1 MKIRPPDSGTRDPQT
16 GTLIRLRGL
25 YPSLKT
31 ALRKVA
37 DVILRQPEMAIYA
50 SVNEVA
56 AVSTVSEATVMR
68 FCRILGFKGFQDFK
82 IALAREMVIPS
93 PGFHEEVGGEGEDDV
108 AVVRKVFQTSAV
120 ALQDT
125 LEILEI
131 EAMKEATQLLLTAR
145 QIIVVGVGGSGPA
158 VTYTGNRFLL
168 LGLKAYMC
176 TDFYLMLMAASQLSR
191 GDVVLAISNLGT
203 TREIVET
210 VGIAQEKQARV
221 MCITNN
227 SLSPLARMCNPV
239 LVTASREVTLP
250 EEAVASLVCQ
260 IAILDA
266 LFALISAAQGA
277 QSRETLSG
285 MEEAMGKVG
294 VGREPAQ

>member
-1 MKIRPPDSGTRDPQT
+1 MEIMSQESIPRDPQT

-56 AVSTVSEATVMR
+56 AVAAVSEATVMR

-93 PGFHEEVGGEGEDDV
+93 PRLHEEAGSEAEDEV
-108 AVVRKVFQTSAV
+108 AVVRKVFQTNGV

-125 LEILEI
+125 LEILDI
-131 EAMKEATQLLLTAR
+131 EAMKEAAQLLLTAR
-145 QIIVVGVGGSGPA
+145 QIMVVGVGGSGPA
-158 VTYTGNRFLL
+158 VAYACNRFLL
-168 LGLKAYMC
+168 LGLKALRC
-176 TDFYLMLMAASQLSR
+176 TDFYLMLTAAAMLSR

-203 TREIVET
+203 TREILET
-210 VGIAQEKQARV
+210 AGIAREKGARV

-227 SLSPLARMCNPV
+227 SLSPLARISNPV
-239 LVTASREVTLP
+239 LVTAAREVTLP
-250 EEAVASLVCQ
+250 EEAVASLLCQ
-260 IAILDA
+260 ISILDA
-266 LFALISAAQGA
+266 LFALISETRGG
-277 QSRETLSG
+277 QSRETLSR
-285 MEEAMGKVG
+285 MEEAMVKVG
-294 VGREPAQ
+294 VMREPAK